1 MWGLVD
7 VFHIFVS
14 PSKKEAAVI
23 SLNVNG
29 VVQLRAGVEGRPH
42 HHESR
47 DNSPRPQNGVLI
59 T

>member
-1 MWGLVD
+1 M
-7 VFHIFVS
+7 
-14 PSKKEAAVI
+14 I